1 MRCPKCGFISFDTL
15 GTCKKCKREIGEL
28 LEEFEGTVFEAS
40 APSFLHI
47 PSTGTLSDTPEPDAE
62 DAVELLEEEQQ
73 EEGLSLADSFADED
87 VLTEDM
93 DLDEGEVA
101 VGLEEMEEVEITTE
115 IVLEESVFEDEDS
128 SASEVE
134 KETDLELDFGDIDIS
149 DLAPPETGEEPSIS
163 GQEREEQ
170 AATENPPEVEPAPA
184 GVSSTSGLEDLQ
196 VEDLDLDAPAP
207 LMSGSKIGGK
217 LMPSV
222 KTGTALDDFDIDLGE
237 LISKEK

>member
-1 MRCPKCGFISFDTL
+1 MRCPKCGYISFDTF

-47 PSTGTLSDTPEPDAE
+47 RSTGTLADTPEPEAE
-62 DAVELLEEEQQ
+62 DAVELLEEEQD
-73 EEGLSLADSFADED
+73 EGLSLTDSFADED

-93 DLDEGEVA
+93 DLDEEEVA
-101 VGLEEMEEVEITTE
+101 VGFEEMDEVEITSE
-115 IVLEESVFEDEDS
+115 IMLEESVFEDEDS
-128 SASEVE
+128 SSSDVE

-149 DLAPPETGEEPSIS
+149 DLAPPETEQKSSLGGVAGEEPV
-163 GQEREEQ
+163 
-170 AATENPPEVEPAPA
+170 AATTPPEVEPAPA
-184 GVSSTSGLEDLQ
+184 TVSSTSGLEDLQ

-207 LMSGSKIGGK
+207 LVSGSKVGEK